1 MTSMILMNI
10 FISPTV
16 KLIILK
22 PLKNLINLNKKMI
35 NKDFHTYHNIK
46 IPRPIKIMQKIMV
59 IFFVLT
65 ILILIFTP
73 WQQTSRGSGYVIA
86 LDPNNRAQN
95 INATVDGRI
104 KQWFVSDGTK
114 VKAGDKLVEIID
126 NDPQIIERLQAER
139 NAKQRK
145 YEVAKIASETSKLN
159 FDRQSELFAKGLSSK
174 KNVEDAKIEYKK
186 LLSQAESASAEIA
199 ESSIK
204 LARQESQLILAP
216 RDGIIL
222 KVLASDS
229 STIVSAGDK
238 IASFAPILQDP
249 AIELYVNGNDIPLI
263 YKGRKVRVQFEGWP
277 AIQFSGWPEIAIGT
291 FGAIVSS
298 VDSAVSENGKFR
310 VIAIKDPTEDWPDAR
325 FLNHGAKVYGWVLLN
340 RVSLGYEIWRQLNGF
355 PPDFDKN
362 LKNSS
367 LYIHHQEN
375 AK

>member
-1 MTSMILMNI
+1 
-10 FISPTV
+10 
-16 KLIILK
+16 
-22 PLKNLINLNKKMI
+22 MI
-35 NKDFHTYHNIK
+35 NKDFYTYHKIK
-46 IPRPIKIMQKIMV
+46 LPNPIKILQKLMIV
-59 IFFVLT
+59 FFLLT

-73 WQQTSRGSGYVIA
+73 WRQTSRGFGYVIA

-95 INATVDGRI
+95 INATVNGRI
-104 KQWFVSDGTK
+104 KQWFVSDGSK

-126 NDPQIIERLQAER
+126 NDPLIIERLQAER

-159 FDRQSELFAKGLSSK
+159 FDRQNELFAKGLSSK

-186 LLSQAESASAEIA
+186 LLSQTESASAEIA

-204 LARQESQLILAP
+204 LARQESQLIVAP

-229 STIVSAGDK
+229 STIVKAGDK

-249 AIELYVNGNDIPLI
+249 AIELYVSGNDIPLI

-277 AIQFSGWPEIAIGT
+277 AIQFSGWPEMAIGT
-291 FGAIVSS
+291 FGAIISS

-310 VIAIKDPTEDWPDAR
+310 VIATKDPDEDWPESR

-340 RVSLGYEIWRQLNGF
+340 QVSLGYEIWRQLNGF

-367 LYIHHQEN
+367 YYINHQEN
-375 AK
+375 AR

>member
-1 MTSMILMNI
+1 
-10 FISPTV
+10 
-16 KLIILK
+16 
-22 PLKNLINLNKKMI
+22 MI
-35 NKDFHTYHNIK
+35 NKDFSSLDK
-46 IPRPIKIMQKIMV
+46 IQIPNPIKILQKLMV
-59 IFFVLT
+59 IFFLLT
-65 ILILIFTP
+65 TLILILTP
-73 WQQTSRGSGYVIA
+73 WRQTSRGFGYVIA

-95 INATVDGRI
+95 INATVNGRI
-104 KQWFVSDGTK
+104 KQWFVSDGSK

-126 NDPQIIERLQAER
+126 NDPLIIERLQAER

-159 FDRQSELFAKGLSSK
+159 FDRQNELFSKGLSSK

-186 LLSQAESASAEIA
+186 LLSQTESASAEIA

-204 LARQESQLILAP
+204 LARQESQLIVAP

-229 STIVSAGDK
+229 STTVKAGDK

-277 AIQFSGWPEIAIGT
+277 AIQFSGWPEMAIGT

-310 VIAIKDPTEDWPDAR
+310 VIAVKDPSEDWPESR

-340 RVSLGYEIWRQLNGF
+340 QVSLGYEIWRQLNSF

-362 LKNSS
+362 SKNSS
-367 LYIHHQEN
+367 YYINHHEN
-375 AK
+375 TR